1 MGPRRLRR
9 GNQLNTADTAAHAFG
24 FNGAA
29 PVKARKPPS
38 TARPPGESSSLQ
50 WGRAG

>member
-9 GNQLNTADTAAHAFG
+9 GNNRLAISPVDRG
-24 FNGAA
+24 RRFNGAA
-29 PVKARKPPS
+29 PVKARKLHLLGV
-38 TARPPGESSSLQ
+38 AEIAGEGLQ